1 MSKGTIP
8 ERLNRMEDHQKEF
21 AKAIDKINAKLD
33 KQDEK
38 LDALSAKFD
47 ELSGA
52 KKAIIWLTGV
62 ALTITGLIIAW
73 LNSHR
78 S

>member
-1 MSKGTIP
+1 MTKGTIP
-8 ERLNRMEDHQKEF
+8 ERLNRMEDNQIEF

-38 LDALSAKFD
+38 LDVLTAKFD

-62 ALTITGLIIAW
+62 ALTVTGLIIAY
-73 LNSHR
+73 LNSHKN
-78 S
+78 